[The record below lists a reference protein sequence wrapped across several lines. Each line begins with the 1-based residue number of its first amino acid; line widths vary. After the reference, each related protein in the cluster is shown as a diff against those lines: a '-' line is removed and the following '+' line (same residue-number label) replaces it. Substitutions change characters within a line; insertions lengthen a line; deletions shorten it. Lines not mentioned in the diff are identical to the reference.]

1 MYLFYRS
8 VRLRPG
14 SAHEQLAWA
23 NAMTEKVNQI
33 IEQPAQLWAPFA
45 SPAANSLAWT
55 VDVENLA
62 VLETMTDK
70 LLADSGYHMLLEQ
83 GSHHVAEGS
92 VDDGLYQL
100 LYADPNTLRTPAYA
114 SSVEA
119 VIMPGQSRRA
129 IEVGM
134 EIAQH
139 ASRTTG
145 VPISFSIGMTGVYG
159 RVSWS
164 GGYSSIQELE
174 RANDALQA
182 DSTFGEYLDTA
193 AAEVF
198 QPTGTT
204 QLLFRRLA

>member
-1 MYLFYRS
+1 MFLFYRS

-45 SPAANSLAWT
+45 SPGANSLAWT
-55 VDVENLA
+55 VNVDDLIS
-62 VLETMTDK
+62 LETMTDK

-83 GSHHVAEGS
+83 GSHHVADGT

-100 LYADPNTLRTPAYA
+100 LYADPNASQTPAYA
-114 SSVEA
+114 SA
-119 VIMPGQSRRA
+119 IDALIMPGQSRRA

-134 EIAQH
+134 EIAQR

-145 VPISFSIGMTGVYG
+145 VPISFSIGMTGAYG

-164 GGYSSIQELE
+164 GGYSSIQELQ

-182 DSTFGEYLDTA
+182 DTTFREYLDTEA
-193 AAEVF
+193 AGVF
-198 QPTGTT
+198 QPTGAT
-204 QLLFRRLA
+204 QLVFRRLA